1 MNQTLH
7 IFKKDVRRL
16 WWAISITLLLV
27 AALGHIDRWRADS
40 LVSSAEGLLDL
51 LLPLSWACL
60 IAMAVHGEPL
70 AGDRHFWLTRP
81 YRWPA
86 LLASKILFVL
96 VFVHLPYF
104 LENAAVLGFRGFS
117 PWDYLPQLLWK
128 QVVLAVVLT
137 VPAMGLAALF
147 ENITHFLL
155 AAIAIA
161 GAAVYVV
168 GSAQPVRFAW
178 VAAFPFRAGVS
189 LVALAIGAAAVI
201 AIQYARRQTRLSRII
216 GLATA
221 VFAGLLF
228 SYLRPALTARAS
240 AALHPAH
247 AALSLGLAP
256 ATAELPPG
264 LRYSLN
270 QPSPVL
276 IAIPIAVSGIPDG
289 VEVRPTQLTLEV
301 SAPGGRRY
309 QSPSTYRADERVD
322 VDADLYT
329 SGNNINPPKWLVL
342 RFRNPV
348 YEAIKNE
355 KIDVRGTYGV
365 ELYRPGEPVSMALG
379 GERWLPGV
387 GRCSSTIDE
396 SPNPYQEGLIRVLC
410 ESPLEVSSLTRVRF
424 WQPANGHERD
434 QHLGDSASLTSGLRW
449 AWLSPLHRLQTFFQL
464 TSGGREELPGNHWL
478 VSCETLA
485 SCQLAITPSYN
496 AGQAATDFELRGIV
510 LSDYRMSPK
519 R

>member
-16 WWAISITLLLV
+16 WWAISIALVLV
-27 AALGHIDRWRADS
+27 AALGHIDRWRADW
-40 LVSSAEGLLDL
+40 LVGSAEGLLNL
-51 LLPLSWACL
+51 LLPLAWACL

-86 LLASKILFVL
+86 LLASKMLFVL

-104 LENAAVLGFRGFS
+104 LENASVLASRGFS
-117 PWDYLPQLLWK
+117 PWAYVPQLLWK
-128 QVVLAVVLT
+128 QLVLAVVLT
-137 VPAMGLAALF
+137 VPAIGLAALF

-168 GSAQPVRFAW
+168 GSSQPVRLPW
-178 VAAFPFRAGVS
+178 LAAFPFRASVS
-189 LVALAIGAAAVI
+189 LVALACGAVVVI
-201 AIQYARRQTRLSRII
+201 AVQYARRRTRLSRII

-228 SYLRPALTARAS
+228 SYLQPALTAHAS

-247 AALSLGLAP
+247 ATISLHLAP

-264 LRYSLN
+264 LRFSLS
-270 QPSPVL
+270 QSSPVQV
-276 IAIPIAVSGIPDG
+276 AIPIAVSGIPDG

-301 SAPGGRRY
+301 AVPGGRRY
-309 QSPSTYRADERVD
+309 RTSSPYRSDERVD
-322 VDADLYT
+322 MDASLYA
-329 SGNNINPPKWLVL
+329 SGNNTDAPKWLVL

-348 YEAIKNE
+348 YEGIKNQ

-365 ELYRPGEPVSMALG
+365 DIYHPGEPVMMALA
-379 GERWLPGV
+379 GERWVPGV
-387 GRCSSTIDE
+387 GRCSSFIDE
-396 SPNPYQEGLIRVLC
+396 SPNAYQGGLIKVLC
-410 ESPLEVSSLTRVRF
+410 ESPLEVSPMTRVRF
-424 WQPANGHERD
+424 WQLANGRERD
-434 QHLGDSASLTSGLRW
+434 QRLGDSAPMTAGLRGD
-449 AWLSPLHRLQTFFQL
+449 WLSPVHRLQTFFQL
-464 TSGGREELPGNHWL
+464 ISGAHDDSLGSRWM
-478 VSCETLA
+478 VSCDTSA
-485 SCQLAITPSYN
+485 SCRIAITPSYN